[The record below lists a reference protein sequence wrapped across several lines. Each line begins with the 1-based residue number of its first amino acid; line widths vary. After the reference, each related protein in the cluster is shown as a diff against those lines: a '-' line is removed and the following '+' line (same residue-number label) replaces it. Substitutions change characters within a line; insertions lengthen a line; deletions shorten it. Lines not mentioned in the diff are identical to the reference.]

1 MGTASVQV
9 IEPAAPSV
17 ATSNSF
23 LYFGMLAGIAG
34 ILSIVVDLF
43 TPSAS
48 SAQNQLAS
56 FQGNPN
62 GYALYLYPLAFA
74 FLVTPFFVYLGSV
87 LRAKGAEVA
96 QSAVLLILLA
106 LYSLGIA
113 GAFEYGGYWA
123 ASITPAPSHAAQA
136 YQAAFWMNVNDAWE
150 AVSIYGV
157 AMGSLLLAW
166 ALRQTRELPKW
177 MSTAAFVGGGIDLA
191 GAIMASLSGYY
202 SALMFGFV
210 LPLVTLIIFIVFSFL
225 IPRTFRRL
233 HAATPASPSAAA

>member
-1 MGTASVQV
+1 MPNSSVQV
-9 IEPAAPSV
+9 IEPAGSGV

-23 LYFGMLAGIAG
+23 LFFGILAGVAG
-34 ILSIVVDLF
+34 LLSIVVDFL
-43 TPSAS
+43 TPAAS

-87 LRAKGAEVA
+87 LRAKGAEVS

-123 ASITPAPSHAAQA
+123 ASVTPAPSHAAQA
-136 YQAAFWMNVNDAWE
+136 YQAAFWSNVNDAWE

-166 ALRQTRELPKW
+166 ALRQTRELPRW
-177 MSTAAFVGGGIDLA
+177 MSTAAWVGGGIDLA

-202 SALMFGFV
+202 PALMIGFV
-210 LPLVTLIIFIVFSFL
+210 LPVVTLVIFIVFSFL
-225 IPRTFRRL
+225 IPRTFRR
-233 HAATPASPSAAA
+233 HQAAMPAQPAG

>member
-1 MGTASVQV
+1 MPNSSVQV
-9 IEPAAPSV
+9 IEPAGSGV

-23 LYFGMLAGIAG
+23 LFFGILAGVAG
-34 ILSIVVDLF
+34 LLSIVVDFL
-43 TPSAS
+43 TPAAS

-87 LRAKGAEVA
+87 LRAKGAEVS

-123 ASITPAPSHAAQA
+123 ASVTPAPSHAAQA
-136 YQAAFWMNVNDAWE
+136 YQAAFWSNVNDAWE

-166 ALRQTRELPKW
+166 ALRQTRELPRW
-177 MSTAAFVGGGIDLA
+177 MSTAAWIGGGIDLA

-202 SALMFGFV
+202 PALMIGFV
-210 LPLVTLIIFIVFSFL
+210 LPVVTLVIFIVFSFL
-225 IPRTFRRL
+225 IPRTFRR
-233 HAATPASPSAAA
+233 HQAAMPAQPAG